1 MLVLQVRGWVQIWEK
16 CSYAHRQVDEQPTKR
31 SKKNDDKS
39 AVAMLKKGDWHGRG
53 PVTDQNHGRSGQ
65 PDKKSDKKLGRRSS
79 QRRSSN
85 ARQLGCVFQDMTPP
99 KSIIRKCTDMRKP
112 IQRVKF
118 TKAIARHTK
127 IRDQN
132 PSLGYICP
140 GEPHQRS
147 PNAPKFEDRSQEETE
162 WQEQGA
168 REAAWRLTKSVL
180 KLKEQERATFFS
192 PSENR
197 CLPASTLK
205 LGQREFV
212 VDSGASMHMISKK
225 DLSDVEMDT
234 LTKSCSPTIVITA
247 NGEVQTH
254 EEATVYVKELDLFL
268 TVKVL
273 EKTPTVLSLGKLC
286 DENGYS
292 SEWINGQK
300 PHLIKNG
307 IRILCNTQNFVP
319 IVVPG
324 LSSSSSGSSSTLKTP
339 WKQESHSSSSS
350 SASSSS
356 PTVSEIQIREREDGN
371 SDISPVQVS
380 TSVDDRSGQPDETTI
395 ERGNPLESEIP
406 EWLQE
411 FRENLVDDEILLQG
425 GSHASS
431 SHEVSLEPTTK
442 RREDLGKHNVH
453 THFPQ
458 DRNCEICKRTKITR
472 APCRRRNGE
481 AVPRA
486 VNFGDLITADH
497 KVLSDN
503 CESRNNHRYAVVVQD
518 LATQW
523 IQAYPCKTKTSQE
536 TQRSLQKFL
545 EPERKPKVIYTD
557 NSLEFG
563 KACEDLSWNHCTS
576 APHRSETNGIAPR
589 AVRRVKE
596 GTSAVLLQSGLNES
610 WWADSMECYTY
621 LRNVTDLLSDGKT
634 PYERRFGQ
642 PFKGPIIP
650 FGSLVE
656 YHPIIAKDQSRIH
669 QFGKKVLPGLFLGYA
684 LYAGGIWKGDVLIA
698 DLEELETM
706 DASEIYS
713 KRLNAKEVIFPKEKG
728 EFIFP
733 IADGRIKT
741 LGGDQDLRTSTLV
754 RHRPIR
760 GESHLDFHGESE
772 GSLPPPQDSLPDAGE
787 AMNDFW
793 SMSGN
798 FIYRHHVEPRVK
810 LYSPREESFLVPLKY
825 IDVSRTT
832 HTNLDVKQ
840 EKRIDDYWNIDGSR
854 DLSDPWTGFKQFTLL
869 EEKPPDGY
877 MWSGERLTRKR
888 LNIQARSSMARALE
902 INGKARQAEGEAEV
916 V

>member
-1 MLVLQVRGWVQIWEK
+1 
-16 CSYAHRQVDEQPTKR
+16 
-31 SKKNDDKS
+31 
-39 AVAMLKKGDWHGRG
+39 
-53 PVTDQNHGRSGQ
+53 
-65 PDKKSDKKLGRRSS
+65 
-79 QRRSSN
+79 
-85 ARQLGCVFQDMTPP
+85 
-99 KSIIRKCTDMRKP
+99 
-112 IQRVKF
+112 
-118 TKAIARHTK
+118 
-127 IRDQN
+127 
-132 PSLGYICP
+132 
-140 GEPHQRS
+140 
-147 PNAPKFEDRSQEETE
+147 
-162 WQEQGA
+162 
-168 REAAWRLTKSVL
+168 
-180 KLKEQERATFFS
+180 
-192 PSENR
+192 
-197 CLPASTLK
+197 
-205 LGQREFV
+205 
-212 VDSGASMHMISKK
+212 MHMISKK
-225 DLSDVEMDT
+225 DLSDAEMDT

-254 EEATVYVKELDLFL
+254 EEAIVYVKELDMFL
-268 TVKVL
+268 TMKVL
-273 EKTPTVLSLGKLC
+273 ENTPAVLSLGKLC
-286 DENGYS
+286 DENGYFY
-292 SEWINGQK
+292 EWINGQK
-300 PHLIKNG
+300 PHLIKDG
-307 IRILCNTQNFVP
+307 IRIICNTENFVP

-324 LSSSSSGSSSTLKTP
+324 LT
-339 WKQESHSSSSS
+339 SSS
-350 SASSSS
+350 SASSSTSRTLMKQESLSSSSSSSSPSS
-356 PTVSEIQIREREDGN
+356 PTVGEIWVREREDAPN
-371 SDISPVQVS
+371 SDISPVPVS
-380 TSVDDRSGQPDETTI
+380 ELVDDRLGKLVETQANQIPKPHKKETTI
-395 ERGNPLESEIP
+395 ERGNPCDDSEIP

-411 FRENLVDDEILLQG
+411 FREILVDDEIPLQG

-431 SHEVSLEPTTK
+431 SHEASLEPTTK

-453 THFPQ
+453 THFPK

-523 IQAYPCKTKTSQE
+523 IQAYPCKNKTLQE

-576 APHRSETNGIAPR
+576 TPHRSETNGIADR

-656 YHPIIAKDQSRIH
+656 YHPITAKDQSRIH
-669 QFGKKVLPGLFLGYA
+669 QFGKLVLLGLFLGYA
-684 LYAGGIWKGDVLIA
+684 LYAGRIWKGDVLIA

-706 DASEIYS
+706 DTSEIYS
-713 KRLNAKEVIFPKEKG
+713 KRLNAKEVIFPKQG

-741 LGGDQDLRTSTLV
+741 PGGDQELRTSTLV
-754 RHRPIR
+754 RPRPIQ
-760 GESHLDFHGESE
+760 GEGHIDFLGESE
-772 GSLPPPQDSLPDAGE
+772 GSLPQPHDSLPVAGE

-793 SMSGN
+793 SMSGS

-810 LYSPREESFLVPLKY
+810 LYSPREESFLIPLKY
-825 IDVSRTT
+825 IDVTRTT

-854 DLSDPWTGFKQFTLL
+854 DLSDPWTGFTQFTLL
-869 EEKPPDGY
+869 DEKALDGY
-877 MWSGERLTRKR
+877 
-888 LNIQARSSMARALE
+888 
-902 INGKARQAEGEAEV
+902 V
-916 V
+916 VWGGD